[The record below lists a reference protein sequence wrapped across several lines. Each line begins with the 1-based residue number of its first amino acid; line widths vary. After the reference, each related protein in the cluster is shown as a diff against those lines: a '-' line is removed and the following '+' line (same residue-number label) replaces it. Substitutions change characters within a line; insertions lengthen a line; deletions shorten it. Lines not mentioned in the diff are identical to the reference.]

1 MWAPEMKASVQSN
14 RVEGLGFTGEV
25 NEREAD
31 LRGRM
36 EDKSSEF
43 EGVQSEMSVRYLSGD
58 DQQAAG
64 YPIQERNLGQEY
76 K

>member
-1 MWAPEMKASVQSN
+1 MKEKQIW
-14 RVEGLGFTGEV
+14 GGG
-25 NEREAD
+25 
-31 LRGRM
+31 M

-76 K
+76 KWGIHWQTNI

>member
-1 MWAPEMKASVQSN
+1 
-14 RVEGLGFTGEV
+14 
-25 NEREAD
+25 
-31 LRGRM
+31 M